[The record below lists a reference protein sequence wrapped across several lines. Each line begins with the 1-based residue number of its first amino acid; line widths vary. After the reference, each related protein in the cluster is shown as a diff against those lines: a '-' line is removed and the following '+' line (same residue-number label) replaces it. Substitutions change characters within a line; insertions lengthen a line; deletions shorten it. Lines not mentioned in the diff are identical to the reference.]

1 MHPAI
6 EAVCRGG
13 QIVPL
18 EPVRFEEDERLVI
31 VRLPRPVQAGGE
43 SAAPGTAPAAPSSPS
58 DWRAFVGHLRESPH
72 WRGDPLAVQEAM
84 RSEWD

>member
-13 QIVPL
+13 WIVPL
-18 EPVRFEEDERLVI
+18 EPVRFEEEERLVI
-31 VRLPRPVQAGGE
+31 VRLPPPARDAGGL
-43 SAAPGTAPAAPSSPS
+43 AVQGTAQT
-58 DWRAFVGHLRESPH
+58 DWRSFVGQLRESPH
-72 WRGDPLAVQEAM
+72 WSGDPLAVQEAM

>member
-18 EPVRFEEDERLVI
+18 EPVQFREDERLVI
-31 VRLPRPVQAGGE
+31 VRLPAPDEGAGARV
-43 SAAPGTAPAAPSSPS
+43 AAPAE
-58 DWRAFVGHLRESPH
+58 WRSFVGTLRDSPH
-72 WRGDPLAVQEAM
+72 WQGDPMVIQEAL

>member
-18 EPVRFEEDERLVI
+18 EPVQFEEDERLVI
-31 VRLPRPVQAGGE
+31 VRLPRLAQGGVE
-43 SAAPGTAPAAPSSPS
+43 PAMQGATRA
-58 DWRAFVGHLRESPH
+58 DWRSFVGHLRESPH